1 MKIKICGLKRIK
13 DIEIINENYKDID
26 YIGLVFAES
35 KRKVDKELAKE
46 LIDRLNP
53 KIKTV
58 GVFVNSKPEEINDI
72 VDYCKLN
79 IVQMHGSESVED
91 CLKISASVWKA
102 FKIKEESDLNS
113 IMEYEEFKGILLDG
127 KDPGSGGSFNWK
139 WAEKL
144 NIKSNLILAGG
155 INSGNVTQAMNIIK
169 PNIVDISSGVEI
181 DGYKNAEKIKE
192 FIRKVREYET
202 R

>member
-13 DIEIINENYKDID
+13 DIEIINENYKDVD

-58 GVFVNSKPEEINDI
+58 GVFVNSKPKEINNI
-72 VDYCKLN
+72 VDYCKLDV
-79 IVQMHGSESVED
+79 VQMHGSESVED
-91 CLKISASVWKA
+91 CLRINASVWKA
-102 FKIKEESDLNS
+102 FKIKEESDLNLIS
-113 IMEYEEFKGILLDG
+113 EYEEFYGILLDA
-127 KDPGSGGSFNWK
+127 KDPGSGGSFNWH

-144 NIKSNLILAGG
+144 NIKNNLILAGG
-155 INSGNVTQAMNIIK
+155 INSGNVIQAMDIIK
-169 PNIVDISSGVEI
+169 PDIVDISSGVEL
-181 DGYKNAEKIKE
+181 DGYKNSEKIKE